1 MKKSL
6 SIVRDDLRSI
16 RRSVITSIMVFFI
29 MVIPM
34 VFAVF
39 NVLASWNP
47 FENTEELEIA
57 VANADTGYESDIAPL
72 QLNLGDQ
79 VLSQLA
85 RNDQIDWVIT
95 TEDEAIEGTKS
106 GDYYAAIVLP

>member
-39 NVLASWNP
+39 NVLASWKP
-47 FENTEELEIA
+47 FENTEELRSPSPTPTPA
-57 VANADTGYESDIAPL
+57 TRATSPRC
-72 QLNLGDQ
+72 
-79 VLSQLA
+79 S
-85 RNDQIDWVIT
+85 
-95 TEDEAIEGTKS
+95 
-106 GDYYAAIVLP
+106 